1 MRTSTGLLAIL
12 IAALLAVASIP
23 SPTRPSGRQEAN
35 DASMSSLWQ
44 TTIERSGLEP
54 SRWRQ
59 SNGDLGRGLSSPLG
73 VLQAWAFWPIEML
86 ESSFW

>member
-12 IAALLAVASIP
+12 VAALLAVASIP
-23 SPTRPSGRQEAN
+23 SPTRPSGWQEAQ
-35 DASMSSLWQ
+35 DASMPSLWQ

-59 SNGDLGRGLSSPLG
+59 SEGALGRGLPGPFG
-73 VLQAWAFWPIEML
+73 VLQAWLLWPMEEL
-86 ESSFW
+86 EASFW

>member
-23 SPTRPSGRQEAN
+23 SPTRPSGWQEAN
-35 DASMSSLWQ
+35 DASMPSLWQ

-54 SRWRQ
+54 GRWRQ
-59 SNGDLGRGLSSPLG
+59 SGAALGRGLPSPLG

>member
-23 SPTRPSGRQEAN
+23 SPTRPSGWQEAN
-35 DASMSSLWQ
+35 DASMPSLWQ
-44 TTIERSGLEP
+44 TTIEHSGLEP

-59 SNGDLGRGLSSPLG
+59 SDGDLAQGVPNPFGL
-73 VLQAWAFWPIEML
+73 LQAWVFWPIEML